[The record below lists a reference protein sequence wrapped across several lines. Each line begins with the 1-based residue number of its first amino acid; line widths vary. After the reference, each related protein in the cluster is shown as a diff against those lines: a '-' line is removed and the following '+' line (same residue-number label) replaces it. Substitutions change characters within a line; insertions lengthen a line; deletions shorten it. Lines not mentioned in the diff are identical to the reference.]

1 MSSCQTLL
9 DQSFVSLI
17 KNCYRACGQSDCMLF
32 FGKDWNNQSISTVF
46 LGHLPPQHASAE
58 NATDCLCV
66 IVGLFVQNVQFT
78 VTCTGTE

>member
-1 MSSCQTLL
+1 MLRII
-9 DQSFVSLI
+9 SL
-17 KNCYRACGQSDCMLF
+17 
-32 FGKDWNNQSISTVF
+32 STVF

-58 NATDCLCV
+58 NATDVFCV